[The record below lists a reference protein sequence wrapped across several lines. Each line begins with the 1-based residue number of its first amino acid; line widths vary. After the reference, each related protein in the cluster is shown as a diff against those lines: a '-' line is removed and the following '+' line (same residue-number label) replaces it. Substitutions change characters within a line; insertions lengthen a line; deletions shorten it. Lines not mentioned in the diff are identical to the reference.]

1 MNSAYVNSH
10 DFSFFCG
17 AKQQLNVMIE
27 FLCSDLPLSDEH
39 GAIEQYIHQQGH
51 ELLRRLLQGHLDL
64 RASQEVRKYDV
75 VSKDGLALTHFRA
88 KSTTTLNSLFGQ
100 VTITRNGYNKRHINS
115 EYPLDAQLNLA
126 NDQCSD
132 GLRLQLARQ
141 VNHCAYD
148 HAIEHIKET
157 TGAKI
162 AKRQGLELVKDM
174 AQDFVGYY
182 QQNRYVEA
190 EATKDLLILTF
201 DGKGLVMRPESL
213 RECTKKKAQNAKK
226 LNSRLS
232 SGEKKDRKRMAQVAS
247 VYTVI
252 PHIRT
257 AESVMKS
264 EDEENKVKTLR
275 VPARNKR
282 VWASVKRGSI
292 SVIEE
297 AFTEALQRDPEQK
310 RQWVVVIDGHP
321 AQRKMIEKVA
331 KTLKV
336 KVTIVLDFIHVLEYL
351 WTAAWCFFD
360 KGDEAVEA
368 WVAK

>member
-1 MNSAYVNSH
+1 
-10 DFSFFCG
+10 
-17 AKQQLNVMIE
+17 MIE

-39 GAIEQYIHQQGH
+39 GPIEQYIHQQRQ

-64 RASQEVRKYDV
+64 RASQEVKKESIV
-75 VSKDGLALTHFRA
+75 NKEGLLLTHFRA
-88 KSTTTLNSLFGQ
+88 NTMATLNSLFGQ
-100 VTITRNGYNKRHINS
+100 VTVKRNGYNKRNIKS

-182 QQNRYVEA
+182 QQNRYLE
-190 EATKDLLILTF
+190 EEPTNDLLILTF
-201 DGKGLVMRPESL
+201 DSKGIVMRPESL
-213 RECTKKKAQNAKK
+213 RECTKKKAKNSKK
-226 LNSRLS
+226 MNSRLS
-232 SGEKKDRKRMAQVAS
+232 AGEKKDRKRMAQVAS

-257 AESVMKS
+257 AESIMKS
-264 EDEENKVKTLR
+264 EDDKVKTLR

-282 VWASVKRGSI
+282 VWASVK
-292 SVIEE
+292 
-297 AFTEALQRDPEQK
+297 
-310 RQWVVVIDGHP
+310 
-321 AQRKMIEKVA
+321 
-331 KTLKV
+331 
-336 KVTIVLDFIHVLEYL
+336 
-351 WTAAWCFFD
+351 
-360 KGDEAVEA
+360 
-368 WVAK
+368 